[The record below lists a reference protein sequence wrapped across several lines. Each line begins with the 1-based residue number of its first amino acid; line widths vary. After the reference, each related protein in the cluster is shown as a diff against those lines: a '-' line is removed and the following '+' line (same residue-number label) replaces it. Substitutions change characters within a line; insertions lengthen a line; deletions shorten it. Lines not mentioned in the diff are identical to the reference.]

1 MMEGDLKQLPKDAY
15 MVGLDIGTTKISVM
29 IGRKNEYDK
38 LEILG
43 TGRAVSNG
51 VSRGI
56 VANIDKTV
64 ESIKEAVEE
73 AKLKSGLE
81 IEDVFIGIAG
91 QHIKSLQHRGEIV
104 RDNIEVEIDK
114 EDIAKLK
121 SNMFKL
127 ITIPGEEV
135 IHVIPQEYTVDGED
149 GIQDPK
155 GMAGVKLEANFH
167 VITAQVGAVRNII
180 RCVEKAGLKP
190 KDLILEPF
198 ASADATLDADEL
210 REGVALVD
218 IGGGTTDVAIFLD
231 NIIRHTAVIPFGGNV
246 ITKDIKVG
254 LEILEKQAELLKI
267 KFGSAW
273 PGENKDNEIVSIPGL
288 RGREP
293 KEITLKNLSKIIH
306 ARVVEIIEQVYVEIK
321 NYGHEEQKKKL
332 IAGIV
337 LTGGGAQLKHL
348 KQLVEYI
355 TGMDTRV
362 GFPNEHL
369 AGESDDEIT
378 SPLYATAVGLVMDGL
393 KRNERKKAEAILEEV
408 TSENIMSETDDSE
421 TRVKQPVKER
431 RSFLDKLTERVKD
444 FLDNAE

>member
-1 MMEGDLKQLPKDAY
+1 MEESKQQLTTGDY

-29 IGRKNEYDK
+29 IGKKNQYGK

-51 VSRGI
+51 VARGI

-64 ESIKEAVEE
+64 DSIKEAVEQ
-73 AKLKSGLE
+73 AKQKSGIE
-81 IEDVFIGIAG
+81 IEEVFVGIAG

-104 RDNIEVEIDK
+104 RDNIEIEIEK
-114 EDIAKLK
+114 ADIDKLK

-190 KDLILEPF
+190 KELVLEPF
-198 ASADATLDADEL
+198 ASAVATLDEDEL

-246 ITKDIKVG
+246 ITKDIKTG
-254 LEILEKQAELLKI
+254 LSILEKQAELLKV
-267 KFGSAW
+267 KFGSAMYTDDQ
-273 PGENKDNEIVSIPGL
+273 ENVMVSIPGL

-293 KEITLKNLSKIIH
+293 KEIAVKNLS
-306 ARVVEIIEQVYVEIK
+306 EIIGARYKEIIDLVYHQIK
-321 NYGHEEQKKKL
+321 VSGYENKL
-332 IAGIV
+332 MTGIV
-337 LTGGGAQLKHL
+337 ITGGGAQIRNL
-348 KQLVEYI
+348 KQLVAFV
-355 TGMDTRV
+355 TGKETRI
-362 GFPNEHL
+362 GYPNEHL
-369 AGESDDEIT
+369 GSESKDT
-378 SPLYATAVGLVMDGL
+378 VVSPMYATGVGLVL
-393 KRNERKKAEAILEEV
+393 KGFEHAEYTNAPKKEVVLLKKEKEDEEV
-408 TSENIMSETDDSE
+408 DQSNEPSLIKRFSDWFIEENID
-421 TRVKQPVKER
+421 
-431 RSFLDKLTERVKD
+431 
-444 FLDNAE
+444 

>member
-1 MMEGDLKQLPKDAY
+1 MIAEDLQQLPKDAY
-15 MVGLDIGTTKISVM
+15 MVGLDIGTTKISIM

-155 GMAGVKLEANFH
+155 GMAG
-167 VITAQVGAVRNII
+167 
-180 RCVEKAGLKP
+180 
-190 KDLILEPF
+190 
-198 ASADATLDADEL
+198 
-210 REGVALVD
+210 
-218 IGGGTTDVAIFLD
+218 
-231 NIIRHTAVIPFGGNV
+231 
-246 ITKDIKVG
+246 
-254 LEILEKQAELLKI
+254 
-267 KFGSAW
+267 
-273 PGENKDNEIVSIPGL
+273 
-288 RGREP
+288 
-293 KEITLKNLSKIIH
+293 
-306 ARVVEIIEQVYVEIK
+306 
-321 NYGHEEQKKKL
+321 
-332 IAGIV
+332 
-337 LTGGGAQLKHL
+337 
-348 KQLVEYI
+348 
-355 TGMDTRV
+355 
-362 GFPNEHL
+362 
-369 AGESDDEIT
+369 
-378 SPLYATAVGLVMDGL
+378 
-393 KRNERKKAEAILEEV
+393 
-408 TSENIMSETDDSE
+408 
-421 TRVKQPVKER
+421 
-431 RSFLDKLTERVKD
+431 
-444 FLDNAE
+444 